1 MKSARHQNSIAS
13 AQDSRKSIVPIVSG
27 QCARV
32 LSIIRQHGPVLS
44 LTLTAD
50 YAIPETAA
58 RVHDLRCAGWNIQ
71 TNIHAE
77 VVFRGQVR
85 KRVAAYSLGVP
96 EWPRPGFAAKEPPG
110 SGQLDLGEAS

>member
-71 TNIHAE
+71 TYIHAD

-96 EWPRPGFAAKEPPG
+96 EWPRPGFFASDQPADAR
-110 SGQLDLGEAS
+110 LDLGCAS

>member
-1 MKSARHQNSIAS
+1 MTSAL
-13 AQDSRKSIVPIVSG
+13 DSRKSIVPIVSG

-32 LSIIRQHGPVLS
+32 LSIIRQHSPVLS

-50 YAIPETAA
+50 YAIPEAAA

-71 TNIHAE
+71 TNIRDE

-96 EWPRPGFAAKEPPG
+96 EWPRPGFAVKEPPG
-110 SGQLDLGEAS
+110 NGQLDLGEAS